1 MKSLLLY
8 FDATRTTM
16 WHRQTIFGFLAVMT
30 SVTMAG
36 CAFRGSSKAAPY
48 LNGEI
53 IHTTPNEWPRV
64 QKRFSA
70 MMRSDSSSP
79 GKESIRMAQQLEDQA
94 RKHGRVGGGVIKV
107 EIKFIE
113 SEIEPAHAVAGGCT
127 ARILSSG
134 ELNTFLRSI
143 MRDQRTQTISY
154 PRMAG
159 RAGHAMTIRSVVNQ
173 PMIASS
179 QSRKAADVAAST
191 ATDIQYAPV
200 GTILWLC
207 PVLTPSGR
215 IHIETDL
222 TISRIV
228 GEEEFGGNPYP
239 ILSAWTSSPSL
250 NLAEGQSALLPG
262 PIEKSG
268 KRTYLVVTIA
278 E

>member
-1 MKSLLLY
+1 MKINLFHL
-8 FDATRTTM
+8 DPTRASNRR
-16 WHRQTIFGFLAVMT
+16 RQTIFWFLAMMT
-30 SVTMAG
+30 SITIVG
-36 CAFRGSSKAAPY
+36 CAFRGSSKARPY

-53 IHTTPNEWPRV
+53 IHTTPKEWPQV
-64 QKRFSA
+64 QKRFPA
-70 MMRSDSSSP
+70 MMHSDSSNH
-79 GKESIRMAQQLEDQA
+79 GKGSNRMAQQLEGRA
-94 RKHGRVGGGVIKV
+94 RKHGRAGEGVIKV

-113 SEIEPAHAVAGGCT
+113 SQIEPAQAVADKCAT
-127 ARILSSG
+127 RILSSG
-134 ELNTFLRSI
+134 ELNKFLRTI
-143 MRDQRTQTISY
+143 MRDQRTQTTSY

-159 RAGHAMTIRSVVNQ
+159 RAGQAMMIRSVVNQ

-179 QSRKAADVAAST
+179 QSKKTADGSAST
-191 ATDIQYAPV
+191 ATDVRYAPV

-207 PVLTPSGR
+207 PVFTPSGR

-239 ILSAWTSSPSL
+239 IVSAWTSASPL
-250 NLAEGQSALLPG
+250 NLAEGESALLPG
-262 PIEKSG
+262 PVEKSG